1 MELLKLFSL
10 MRKIFHKSRKSYGT
24 VPCGEAD
31 SPTPRLPSAAA
42 RSGVQ
47 LLQRVLR
54 APSFTEA
61 GLVSEGMLGK

>member
-1 MELLKLFSL
+1 MFSL
-10 MRKIFHKSRKSYGT
+10 VRRNFHKSRKSYGA

-47 LLQRVLR
+47 LPQ
-54 APSFTEA
+54 A
-61 GLVSEGMLGK
+61 GVEGPLLHRGQAGRGHAW